1 MPARFRPVIL
11 PTWLPIPKARN
22 GHREAAKYRRIEG
35 SLRKLLDSLPPTI
48 AEIHR
53 REATEKIDHDEFA
66 IALQVIGALIVENE
80 FTLDGASK
88 RLMLE
93 LMEEMQMN
101 QEGDEDCWFW
111 ETMRPIVQAATGD

>member
-1 MPARFRPVIL
+1 MDTVKL
-11 PTWLPIPKARN
+11 QT
-22 GHREAAKYRRIEG
+22 YRRIEG

-48 AEIHR
+48 AESDR

-66 IALQVIGALIVENE
+66 IALQVIGALILENE

-101 QEGDEDCWFW
+101 QEGDEDYWFW
-111 ETMRPIVQAATGD
+111 EKMRRFLQTETGD

>member
-1 MPARFRPVIL
+1 MDTEKLR
-11 PTWLPIPKARN
+11 
-22 GHREAAKYRRIEG
+22 KYRHIET

-48 AEIHR
+48 AESDR

-80 FTLDGASK
+80 LTLDGASK
-88 RLMLE
+88 RLMLG

-101 QEGDEDCWFW
+101 QEGGEDYWFW
-111 ETMRPIVQAATGD
+111 EKMRPFVQMEAGD